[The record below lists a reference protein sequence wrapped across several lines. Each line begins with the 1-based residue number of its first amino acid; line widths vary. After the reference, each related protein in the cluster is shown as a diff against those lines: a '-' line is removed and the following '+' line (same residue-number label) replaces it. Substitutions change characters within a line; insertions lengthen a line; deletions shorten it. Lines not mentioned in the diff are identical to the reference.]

1 MHFCL
6 IYNLNSSSGKK
17 LKFINRVLSKLKEN
31 NSVDYFE
38 TKTINQ
44 AKKIFKNFNQKNY
57 DRLIVAGGDGSVS
70 FAINELIK
78 NDFKFKE
85 DFAVGYIPAGTANLL
100 QAELSMNK
108 KVDDIANV
116 LVSNNYKPSNLVKI
130 NENYFFLMAGIGWD
144 AKIVHSINSKIKKIL
159 GKIIFGIKGFQYFIF
174 MNNKKLNVTFDG
186 QFYQADWILSSNTKY
201 YAGHHMINKTNI
213 FEDKLV
219 TYIFKDLTR
228 INLLYSIF
236 LIILNGDLSKNKNVI
251 TTYSQ
256 NITIDGNDLIPVQ
269 IDGDNFGSYKKI
281 HLNLSNKKVNFLVKD
296 SFKD

>member
-1 MHFCL
+1 MLYCL
-6 IYNLNSSSGKK
+6 IYNLNSSSGRKS
-17 LKFINRVLSKLKEN
+17 KFIKRVLSKLKEN

-44 AKKIFKNFNQKNY
+44 AKKIFKDFNQKNY

-78 NDFKFKE
+78 NNFNFKD
-85 DFAVGYIPAGTANLL
+85 DFAIGYIPAGTANLL

-108 KVDDIANV
+108 KVDDIVNI
-116 LVSNNYKPSNLVKI
+116 LVSNNYKSSNLVKI

-144 AKIVHSINSKIKKIL
+144 AKIVHSINSKIKKFL
-159 GKIIFGIKGFQYFIF
+159 GKIIFGIKGFQYFLF
-174 MNNKKLNVTFDG
+174 MNNKKLNVTFDD

-201 YAGHHMINKTNI
+201 YAGHHKINKTNI

-228 INLLYSIF
+228 ISLLYSIF

-251 TTYSQ
+251 TTYAQ
-256 NITIDGNDLIPVQ
+256 NITIDGNDLMPVQ
-269 IDGDNFGSYKKI
+269 IDGDNFGSHKKI
-281 HLNLSNKKVNFLVKD
+281 HLNLSNKKVNFLVK
-296 SFKD
+296 

>member
-1 MHFCL
+1 MLCCL
-6 IYNLNSSSGKK
+6 IYNLNSSSGRKSI
-17 LKFINRVLSKLKEN
+17 FINRILSKLKEN
-31 NSVDYFE
+31 ISVDYFE

-78 NDFKFKE
+78 NNFDFKD
-85 DFAVGYIPAGTANLL
+85 DFAIGYIPAGTANLL

-108 KVDDIANV
+108 KVDDIVNI
-116 LVSNNYKPSNLVKI
+116 LVSNNYKSSNLVKI

-159 GKIIFGIKGFQYFIF
+159 GKIIFGIKGFQYFLF

-201 YAGHHMINKTNI
+201 YAGHHKINKTNI

-228 INLLYSIF
+228 ISLLYSIF

-251 TTYSQ
+251 TTYAQ
-256 NITIDGNDLIPVQ
+256 NITIDGNDLMPVQ
-269 IDGDNFGSYKKI
+269 IDGDNFGSHKKI
-281 HLNLSNKKVNFLVKD
+281 HLNLSNKKVNFLVK
-296 SFKD
+296 

>member
-1 MHFCL
+1 MLCCL
-6 IYNLNSSSGKK
+6 IYNLSSSSGRKSI
-17 LKFINRVLSKLKEN
+17 FINRILSKLKEN
-31 NSVDYFE
+31 ISVDYFE

-44 AKKIFKNFNQKNY
+44 AKKIFEGFNQKNY

-78 NDFKFKE
+78 NNFDFKD
-85 DFAVGYIPAGTANLL
+85 DFAIGYIPAGTANLL

-108 KVDDIANV
+108 KVDDILNV
-116 LVSNNYKPSNLVKI
+116 LVSKNYKSSNLVKI

-144 AKIVHSINSKIKKIL
+144 AKIVHSINSKVKKIL
-159 GKIIFGIKGFQYFIF
+159 GKIIFGIKGFQYFLF

-201 YAGHHMINKTNI
+201 YAGHHKINKTNI

-219 TYIFKDLTR
+219 TYIFKNLTR
-228 INLLYSIF
+228 ISLLYSIF

-281 HLNLSNKKVNFLVKD
+281 HLNLSNKKVNFLVK
-296 SFKD
+296 

>member
-1 MHFCL
+1 MLYCL

-17 LKFINRVLSKLKEN
+17 SKFINRVLFKLKKK

-44 AKKIFKNFNQKNY
+44 AREIFRDFNQKNY

-78 NDFKFKE
+78 NNFNFKD
-85 DFAVGYIPAGTANLL
+85 DFAIGYIPAGTANLL

-108 KVDDIANV
+108 KVDDIVNV
-116 LVSNNYKPSNLVKI
+116 LVSKNYKSSNLVKI
-130 NENYFFLMAGIGWD
+130 NDNYFFLMAGIGWD

-159 GKIIFGIKGFQYFIF
+159 GKIIFGIKGFQYFLF

-201 YAGHHMINKTNI
+201 YAGHHKINKTNI

-228 INLLYSIF
+228 ISLLYSIF

-281 HLNLSNKKVNFLVKD
+281 HLNQSNKKVNFLVK
-296 SFKD
+296 

>member
-1 MHFCL
+1 MLYCL
-6 IYNLNSSSGKK
+6 IYNLNSSSGRKS
-17 LKFINRVLSKLKEN
+17 KFISRVLSKLKEN
-31 NSVDYFE
+31 NSVDFFE

-44 AKKIFKNFNQKNY
+44 AKKILEDFNQKNY

-78 NDFKFKE
+78 NNFYFKD
-85 DFAVGYIPAGTANLL
+85 DFAIGYIPAGTANLL

-108 KVDDIANV
+108 KVDDIVNV
-116 LVSNNYKPSNLVKI
+116 LVSNNYKSSNLVKI

-144 AKIVHSINSKIKKIL
+144 AKIVHSINSKVKKIL
-159 GKIIFGIKGFQYFIF
+159 GKIIFGIKGFQYFLF

-201 YAGHHMINKTNI
+201 YAGHYKINKTNI

-228 INLLYSIF
+228 ISLLYSIF

-269 IDGDNFGSYKKI
+269 IDGDNFGSFKKI
-281 HLNLSNKKVNFLVKD
+281 HLNLSNKKVNFLVK
-296 SFKD
+296 

>member
-1 MHFCL
+1 MLYCL
-6 IYNLNSSSGKK
+6 IYNQNSSSGRKS
-17 LKFINRVLSKLKEN
+17 KFINRVLSKLKEN
-31 NSVDYFE
+31 NSVEYFE

-44 AKKIFKNFNQKNY
+44 AKKIFKDFNQKNY

-78 NDFKFKE
+78 NNFNFKD
-85 DFAVGYIPAGTANLL
+85 DFAIGYIPAGTANLL

-108 KVDDIANV
+108 KVDDIVNV
-116 LVSNNYKPSNLVKI
+116 LISNNYKSSNLVKI

-159 GKIIFGIKGFQYFIF
+159 GKIIFGIKGFQYFLF

-201 YAGHHMINKTNI
+201 YAGHHKINKTNI

-228 INLLYSIF
+228 ISLLYSIF

-281 HLNLSNKKVNFLVKD
+281 HLNLSNKKVNFLVK
-296 SFKD
+296 

>member
-1 MHFCL
+1 MLYCL
-6 IYNLNSSSGKK
+6 IYNQNSSSGRKS
-17 LKFINRVLSKLKEN
+17 KFINRVLSKLKEN
-31 NSVDYFE
+31 NSVEYFE

-44 AKKIFKNFNQKNY
+44 AKKIFKDFKQKNY
-57 DRLIVAGGDGSVS
+57 DRLVVAGGDGSVS

-78 NDFKFKE
+78 NNFNFKD
-85 DFAVGYIPAGTANLL
+85 DFAIGYIPAGTANLL

-108 KVDDIANV
+108 KVDDIVNV
-116 LVSNNYKPSNLVKI
+116 LISNNYKSSNLVKI

-159 GKIIFGIKGFQYFIF
+159 GKIIFGIKGFQHFLF

-201 YAGHHMINKTNI
+201 YAGHHKINKTNI

-228 INLLYSIF
+228 ISLLYSIF

-281 HLNLSNKKVNFLVKD
+281 HLNLSNKKVNFLVK
-296 SFKD
+296 

>member
-1 MHFCL
+1 MLYCL
-6 IYNLNSSSGKK
+6 IYNLNSSSGRKS
-17 LKFINRVLSKLKEN
+17 KFINKVLSKLKEN

-44 AKKIFKNFNQKNY
+44 AKQIFKDFNQKNY

-78 NDFKFKE
+78 NDFNFK
-85 DFAVGYIPAGTANLL
+85 DNFAIGYIPAGTANLL

-108 KVDDIANV
+108 KVDDIVNV
-116 LVSNNYKPSNLVKI
+116 LISNNYKSSNLVKI

-159 GKIIFGIKGFQYFIF
+159 GKIIFGIKGFQYFLF

-201 YAGHHMINKTNI
+201 YAGHHKINKTNI

-228 INLLYSIF
+228 ISLLYSIF

-281 HLNLSNKKVNFLVKD
+281 HLNLSNKKVNFLVK
-296 SFKD
+296 

>member
-1 MHFCL
+1 MLYCL
-6 IYNLNSSSGKK
+6 IYNQNSSSGRKS
-17 LKFINRVLSKLKEN
+17 KFINRVLSKLKEN
-31 NSVDYFE
+31 NSVEYFE

-78 NDFKFKE
+78 NDFNFKD
-85 DFAVGYIPAGTANLL
+85 DFAIGYIPAGTANLL

-108 KVDDIANV
+108 KIDDIVNV
-116 LVSNNYKPSNLVKI
+116 LISNNYKSSNLVKI

-144 AKIVHSINSKIKKIL
+144 AKIVHSINSKVKKIL
-159 GKIIFGIKGFQYFIF
+159 GKIIFGIKGFQYFLF

-201 YAGHHMINKTNI
+201 YAGHHKINKTNI
-213 FEDKLV
+213 FENKIV

-256 NITIDGNDLIPVQ
+256 NITIDGNDFIPVQ

-281 HLNLSNKKVNFLVKD
+281 HLNLSNKKVNFLVK
-296 SFKD
+296 

>member
-1 MHFCL
+1 MLCCL
-6 IYNLNSSSGKK
+6 IYNLNSSSGRKS
-17 LKFINRVLSKLKEN
+17 KFINRILSKLKEN
-31 NSVDYFE
+31 ISVDYFE

-78 NDFKFKE
+78 NNFNFKD
-85 DFAVGYIPAGTANLL
+85 DFAIGYIPAGTANLL

-108 KVDDIANV
+108 KVDDIVNI
-116 LVSNNYKPSNLVKI
+116 LVSNNYKSSNLVKI

-144 AKIVHSINSKIKKIL
+144 AKIVHSINSKIKKFL
-159 GKIIFGIKGFQYFIF
+159 GKIIFGIKGFQYFLF
-174 MNNKKLNVTFDG
+174 MNNKKLNVTFDD

-201 YAGHHMINKTNI
+201 YAGHHKINKTNI

-228 INLLYSIF
+228 ISLLYSIF

-251 TTYSQ
+251 TTYAQ
-256 NITIDGNDLIPVQ
+256 NITIDGNDLMPVQ
-269 IDGDNFGSYKKI
+269 IDGDNFGSHKKI
-281 HLNLSNKKVNFLVKD
+281 HLNLSNKKVNFLIK
-296 SFKD
+296 

>member
-1 MHFCL
+1 MLYCL

-17 LKFINRVLSKLKEN
+17 LKFINRVLFKLKKK

-44 AKKIFKNFNQKNY
+44 AREIFRDFNQKNY

-78 NDFKFKE
+78 NNFNFKD
-85 DFAVGYIPAGTANLL
+85 DFAIGYIPAGTANLL

-108 KVDDIANV
+108 KVDDIVDV
-116 LVSNNYKPSNLVKI
+116 LVSNNYKTSNLLKI
-130 NENYFFLMAGIGWD
+130 NESFFFLMAGIGWD
-144 AKIVHSINSKIKKIL
+144 AKIVHSINSKIKKLL
-159 GKIIFGIKGFQYFIF
+159 GKIIFVIKGFQYFLF

-186 QFYQADWILSSNTKY
+186 QFYKADWILSSNTKY
-201 YAGHHMINKTNI
+201 YAGHYKINKTNI

-219 TYIFKDLTR
+219 TYIFRDLTR

-236 LIILNGDLSKNKNVI
+236 LIIFNGDLSKNKNVI

-256 NITIDGNDLIPVQ
+256 NITIEGNDLIPVQ

-281 HLNLSNKKVNFLVKD
+281 HLSKSNKKINFLVK
-296 SFKD
+296 

>member
-1 MHFCL
+1 MLCCL
-6 IYNLNSSSGKK
+6 IYNLNSSSGRKSI
-17 LKFINRVLSKLKEN
+17 FINRILSKLKEN
-31 NSVDYFE
+31 ISVDYFE

-78 NDFKFKE
+78 NNFDFKD
-85 DFAVGYIPAGTANLL
+85 DFAIGYIPAGTANLL

-108 KVDDIANV
+108 KVDDIVNV
-116 LVSNNYKPSNLVKI
+116 LVSNNYKSSNLVKI
-130 NENYFFLMAGIGWD
+130 NDNYFFLMAGIGWD
-144 AKIVHSINSKIKKIL
+144 AKIVHSINSKIKKFL
-159 GKIIFGIKGFQYFIF
+159 GKIIFGIKGFQYFLF

-201 YAGHHMINKTNI
+201 YAGHHKINKTNI
-213 FEDKLV
+213 FENKIV

-251 TTYSQ
+251 TTYAQ

-281 HLNLSNKKVNFLVKD
+281 HLNLSNKKVNFLVK
-296 SFKD
+296 

>member
-1 MHFCL
+1 MLCCL
-6 IYNLNSSSGKK
+6 IYNLNSSSGRKS
-17 LKFINRVLSKLKEN
+17 KFINRILSKLKEN
-31 NSVDYFE
+31 ISVDYFE

-78 NDFKFKE
+78 NNFDFKD
-85 DFAVGYIPAGTANLL
+85 DFAIGYIPAGTANLL

-108 KVDDIANV
+108 KVDDIVNV
-116 LVSNNYKPSNLVKI
+116 LVSDNYKSSNLVKI
-130 NENYFFLMAGIGWD
+130 NDNYFFLMAGIGWD
-144 AKIVHSINSKIKKIL
+144 AKIVHSINSKIKKFL
-159 GKIIFGIKGFQYFIF
+159 GKIIFGIKGFQYFLF

-201 YAGHHMINKTNI
+201 YAGHHKINKTNI

-228 INLLYSIF
+228 ISLLS
-236 LIILNGDLSKNKNVI
+236 V
-251 TTYSQ
+251 
-256 NITIDGNDLIPVQ
+256 
-269 IDGDNFGSYKKI
+269 SYT
-281 HLNLSNKKVNFLVKD
+281 HLTLPTKRIV
-296 SFKD
+296 

>member
-1 MHFCL
+1 MLCCL
-6 IYNLNSSSGKK
+6 IYNLNSSSGRKS
-17 LKFINRVLSKLKEN
+17 KFINRILSKLKEN
-31 NSVDYFE
+31 ISVDYFE

-78 NDFKFKE
+78 NNFDFKD
-85 DFAVGYIPAGTANLL
+85 DFAIGYIPAGTANLL

-108 KVDDIANV
+108 KVDDIVNV
-116 LVSNNYKPSNLVKI
+116 LVSNNYKSSNLVKI

-159 GKIIFGIKGFQYFIF
+159 GKIIFGIKGFQYFLF

-201 YAGHHMINKTNI
+201 YAGHHKINKTNI
-213 FEDKLV
+213 FENKIV

-281 HLNLSNKKVNFLVKD
+281 HLNLSNKKVNFLVK
-296 SFKD
+296 

>member
-1 MHFCL
+1 MLYCL
-6 IYNLNSSSGKK
+6 IYNQNSSSGRKS
-17 LKFINRVLSKLKEN
+17 KFINRVLSKLKEN
-31 NSVDYFE
+31 NSVEYFE

-44 AKKIFKNFNQKNY
+44 AKKIFKDFKQKNY
-57 DRLIVAGGDGSVS
+57 DRLVVAGGDGSVS

-78 NDFKFKE
+78 NNFNFKD
-85 DFAVGYIPAGTANLL
+85 DFAIGYIPAGTANLL

-108 KVDDIANV
+108 KVDDIVNV
-116 LVSNNYKPSNLVKI
+116 LISNNYKSSNLVKI

-159 GKIIFGIKGFQYFIF
+159 GKIIFGIKGFQYFLL

-201 YAGHHMINKTNI
+201 YAGHHKINKTNI

-228 INLLYSIF
+228 ISLLYSIF

-281 HLNLSNKKVNFLVKD
+281 HLNLSNKKVNFLVK
-296 SFKD
+296 

>member
-1 MHFCL
+1 MLCCL
-6 IYNLNSSSGKK
+6 IYNLNSSSGRKSI
-17 LKFINRVLSKLKEN
+17 FINRILSKLKEN
-31 NSVDYFE
+31 ISVDYFE

-78 NDFKFKE
+78 NNFDFKD
-85 DFAVGYIPAGTANLL
+85 DFAIGYIPAGTANLL

-108 KVDDIANV
+108 KVDDIVNV
-116 LVSNNYKPSNLVKI
+116 LVSNNYKSSNLVKI
-130 NENYFFLMAGIGWD
+130 NDNYFFLMAGIGWD

-159 GKIIFGIKGFQYFIF
+159 GKIIFGIKGFQYFLF
-174 MNNKKLNVTFDG
+174 MNNKKLSVTFDG
-186 QFYQADWILSSNTKY
+186 QFYQADLILSSNTKY
-201 YAGHHMINKTNI
+201 YAGHHKINKTNI

-228 INLLYSIF
+228 ISLLYSIF

-251 TTYSQ
+251 TTYAQ

-281 HLNLSNKKVNFLVKD
+281 HLNLSNKKVNFLVK
-296 SFKD
+296 

>member
-1 MHFCL
+1 MLYCL
-6 IYNLNSSSGKK
+6 IYNLNSSSGRKS
-17 LKFINRVLSKLKEN
+17 KFIKRVLSKLKEN

-44 AKKIFKNFNQKNY
+44 AKKIFKDFNQKNY

-78 NDFKFKE
+78 NNFDFKD
-85 DFAVGYIPAGTANLL
+85 DFAIGYIPAGTANLL

-108 KVDDIANV
+108 KVDDIVNI

-130 NENYFFLMAGIGWD
+130 NDNYFFLMAGIGWD

-159 GKIIFGIKGFQYFIF
+159 GKIIFGIKGFQYFLF

-201 YAGHHMINKTNI
+201 YAGHHKINKTNI
-213 FEDKLV
+213 FEEKLV

-228 INLLYSIF
+228 ISLLYSIF

-251 TTYSQ
+251 TTYAQ

-281 HLNLSNKKVNFLVKD
+281 HLNLSNKKVNFLVK
-296 SFKD
+296 

>member
-1 MHFCL
+1 MLYCL
-6 IYNLNSSSGKK
+6 IYNLNSSAGRKS
-17 LKFINRVLSKLKEN
+17 KFINKVLSKLKKN

-38 TKTINQ
+38 TNTISQ
-44 AKKIFKNFNQKNY
+44 AKKIFKDFNKKNY

-70 FAINELIK
+70 FAINELIN
-78 NDFKFKE
+78 NDFNFKD
-85 DFAVGYIPAGTANLL
+85 DFAIGYIPAGTANLL

-108 KVDDIANV
+108 KVDDIVNV
-116 LVSNNYKPSNLVKI
+116 LVSNNYKSSNLVKI
-130 NENYFFLMAGIGWD
+130 NDNYFFLMAGIGWD

-159 GKIIFGIKGFQYFIF
+159 GKIIFGIKGFQYFLF

-201 YAGHHMINKTNI
+201 YAGHHKINKTNI
-213 FEDKLV
+213 FEEKLV

-228 INLLYSIF
+228 ISLLYSIF

-251 TTYSQ
+251 TTYAQ

-281 HLNLSNKKVNFLVKD
+281 DLNLSNKKVNFLVK
-296 SFKD
+296 

>member
-1 MHFCL
+1 MLCCL
-6 IYNLNSSSGKK
+6 IYNLNSSSGRKSI
-17 LKFINRVLSKLKEN
+17 FINRILSKLKEN
-31 NSVDYFE
+31 ISVDYFE

-78 NDFKFKE
+78 NNFNFKD
-85 DFAVGYIPAGTANLL
+85 DFAIGYIPAGTANLL

-108 KVDDIANV
+108 KVDDIVNV
-116 LVSNNYKPSNLVKI
+116 LVSNNYKSSNLVKI
-130 NENYFFLMAGIGWD
+130 NDNYFFLMAGIGWD

-159 GKIIFGIKGFQYFIF
+159 GKIIFGIKGFQYFLF

-201 YAGHHMINKTNI
+201 YAGHHKINKTNI
-213 FEDKLV
+213 FEEKLV

-228 INLLYSIF
+228 ISLLYSIF

-251 TTYSQ
+251 TTYAQ
-256 NITIDGNDLIPVQ
+256 NITIDGNDLMPVQ
-269 IDGDNFGSYKKI
+269 IDGDNFGSHKKI
-281 HLNLSNKKVNFLVKD
+281 HLNLSNKKVNFLVK
-296 SFKD
+296 

>member
-1 MHFCL
+1 MLCCL
-6 IYNLNSSSGKK
+6 IYNLNSSSGRKSI
-17 LKFINRVLSKLKEN
+17 FINRILSKLKEN
-31 NSVDYFE
+31 ISVDYFE

-78 NDFKFKE
+78 NNFNFKD
-85 DFAVGYIPAGTANLL
+85 DFAIGYIPAGTANLL

-108 KVDDIANV
+108 KVDDIVNI
-116 LVSNNYKPSNLVKI
+116 LVSNNYKSSNLVKI

-159 GKIIFGIKGFQYFIF
+159 GKIIFGIKGFQYFLF

-201 YAGHHMINKTNI
+201 YAGHHKINKTNI

-228 INLLYSIF
+228 ISLLYSIF

-281 HLNLSNKKVNFLVKD
+281 HLNLSNKKVNFLVK
-296 SFKD
+296 

>member
-1 MHFCL
+1 MLCCL
-6 IYNLNSSSGKK
+6 IYNLNSSSGRKSI
-17 LKFINRVLSKLKEN
+17 FINRILSKLKEN
-31 NSVDYFE
+31 ISVDYFE

-78 NDFKFKE
+78 NNFDFKD
-85 DFAVGYIPAGTANLL
+85 DFAIGYIPAGTANLL

-108 KVDDIANV
+108 KVDDIVNV
-116 LVSNNYKPSNLVKI
+116 LVSKNYKSSNLVKI

-159 GKIIFGIKGFQYFIF
+159 GKIIFGIKGFQYFLF

-201 YAGHHMINKTNI
+201 YAGHHKINKTNI
-213 FEDKLV
+213 FEEKLV

-228 INLLYSIF
+228 ISLLYSIF

-251 TTYSQ
+251 TTYAQ
-256 NITIDGNDLIPVQ
+256 NITIDGNDLMPVQ
-269 IDGDNFGSYKKI
+269 IDGDNFGSHKKI
-281 HLNLSNKKVNFLVKD
+281 HLNLSNKKVNFLVK
-296 SFKD
+296 

>member
-1 MHFCL
+1 MLYCL
-6 IYNLNSSSGKK
+6 IYNQNSSSGRKS
-17 LKFINRVLSKLKEN
+17 KFINRVLSKLKEN
-31 NSVDYFE
+31 NSVEYFE

-44 AKKIFKNFNQKNY
+44 AKKIFKDFNQKNY

-78 NDFKFKE
+78 NNFDFKD
-85 DFAVGYIPAGTANLL
+85 DFAIGYIPAGTANLL

-108 KVDDIANV
+108 KVDDIVNV
-116 LVSNNYKPSNLVKI
+116 LVSNNYKSSNLVKI

-144 AKIVHSINSKIKKIL
+144 AKIVHSINSKVKKIL
-159 GKIIFGIKGFQYFIF
+159 GKIIFGIKGFQYFLF

-201 YAGHHMINKTNI
+201 YAGHHKINKTNI
-213 FEDKLV
+213 FENKIV

-281 HLNLSNKKVNFLVKD
+281 HLNLSNKKVNFLVK
-296 SFKD
+296 

>member
-1 MHFCL
+1 MLYCL
-6 IYNLNSSSGKK
+6 IYNLNSSAGRKS
-17 LKFINRVLSKLKEN
+17 KFINKVLSKLKEN

-38 TKTINQ
+38 TNTISQ
-44 AKKIFKNFNQKNY
+44 AKKIFKDFNQKNY

-70 FAINELIK
+70 FAINELIN
-78 NDFKFKE
+78 NDFNFKD
-85 DFAVGYIPAGTANLL
+85 DFAIGYIPAGTANLL

-108 KVDDIANV
+108 KVDDIVNV
-116 LVSNNYKPSNLVKI
+116 LVSNNYKSSNLVKI

-159 GKIIFGIKGFQYFIF
+159 GKVIFGIKGFQYFLF

-201 YAGHHMINKTNI
+201 YAGHHKINKTNI

-228 INLLYSIF
+228 ISLLYSIF

-281 HLNLSNKKVNFLVKD
+281 NLNLSNKKVNFLVK
-296 SFKD
+296 

>member
-1 MHFCL
+1 MLYCL
-6 IYNLNSSSGKK
+6 IYNLNSSAGRKS
-17 LKFINRVLSKLKEN
+17 KFINKVLSKLKKN

-38 TKTINQ
+38 TNTISQ
-44 AKKIFKNFNQKNY
+44 AKKIFKDFNQKNY
-57 DRLIVAGGDGSVS
+57 DRLIIAGGDGSVS

-78 NDFKFKE
+78 NNFNFKD
-85 DFAVGYIPAGTANLL
+85 DFAIGYIPAGTANLL

-108 KVDDIANV
+108 KVDDIVNV
-116 LVSNNYKPSNLVKI
+116 LISNNYKSSNLVKI

-159 GKIIFGIKGFQYFIF
+159 GKIIFGIKGFQYFLF

-201 YAGHHMINKTNI
+201 YAGHHKINKTNI

-228 INLLYSIF
+228 VSLLYSIF

-251 TTYSQ
+251 TTYSK

-281 HLNLSNKKVNFLVKD
+281 HLNQSNKKVNFLIK
-296 SFKD
+296 

>member
-1 MHFCL
+1 MLCCL
-6 IYNLNSSSGKK
+6 IYNLNSSSGRKSI
-17 LKFINRVLSKLKEN
+17 FINRILSKLKEN
-31 NSVDYFE
+31 ISVDYFE

-78 NDFKFKE
+78 NNFDFKD
-85 DFAVGYIPAGTANLL
+85 DFAIGYIPAGTANLL

-108 KVDDIANV
+108 KVDDIVNV
-116 LVSNNYKPSNLVKI
+116 LVSNNYKSSNLIKI
-130 NENYFFLMAGIGWD
+130 NDNYFFLMAGIGWD

-159 GKIIFGIKGFQYFIF
+159 GKIIFGIKGFQYFLF

-201 YAGHHMINKTNI
+201 YAGHHKINKTNI
-213 FEDKLV
+213 FEEKLV

-228 INLLYSIF
+228 ISLLYSIF

-251 TTYSQ
+251 TTYAQ

-269 IDGDNFGSYKKI
+269 IDGDNFGLYKKI
-281 HLNLSNKKVNFLVKD
+281 HLNLSNKKVNFLVK
-296 SFKD
+296 

>member
-1 MHFCL
+1 MLYCL
-6 IYNLNSSSGKK
+6 IYNQNSSSGRKS
-17 LKFINRVLSKLKEN
+17 KFINRVLSKLKEN
-31 NSVDYFE
+31 NSVEYFE

-44 AKKIFKNFNQKNY
+44 AKKIFKDFKQKNY
-57 DRLIVAGGDGSVS
+57 DRLVVAGGDGSVS

-78 NDFKFKE
+78 NNFNFKD
-85 DFAVGYIPAGTANLL
+85 DFAIGYIPAGTANLL

-108 KVDDIANV
+108 KVDDIVNV
-116 LVSNNYKPSNLVKI
+116 LISNNYKSSNLVKI

-159 GKIIFGIKGFQYFIF
+159 GKIIFGIKGFQYFLF

-201 YAGHHMINKTNI
+201 YAGHHKINKTNI

-228 INLLYSIF
+228 ISLLYSIF

-281 HLNLSNKKVNFLVKD
+281 HLNLTNKKVNFLVK
-296 SFKD
+296 

>member
-1 MHFCL
+1 MLCCL
-6 IYNLNSSSGKK
+6 IYNLNSSSGRKSI
-17 LKFINRVLSKLKEN
+17 FINRILSKLKEN
-31 NSVDYFE
+31 ISVDYFE

-78 NDFKFKE
+78 NNFDFKD
-85 DFAVGYIPAGTANLL
+85 DFAIGYIPAGTANLL

-108 KVDDIANV
+108 KVDDIVNV
-116 LVSNNYKPSNLVKI
+116 LISNNYKSSNLVKI
-130 NENYFFLMAGIGWD
+130 NDNYFFLMAGIGWD

-159 GKIIFGIKGFQYFIF
+159 GKIIFGIKGFQYFLF
-174 MNNKKLNVTFDG
+174 LNNKKLNVTFDG

-201 YAGHHMINKTNI
+201 YAGHHKINKTNI
-213 FEDKLV
+213 FEEKLV

-228 INLLYSIF
+228 ISLLYSIF

-251 TTYSQ
+251 TTYAQ

-281 HLNLSNKKVNFLVKD
+281 HLNLSNKKVNFLVK
-296 SFKD
+296 

>member
-1 MHFCL
+1 MLCCL
-6 IYNLNSSSGKK
+6 IYNLNSSSGRKSI
-17 LKFINRVLSKLKEN
+17 FINRILSKLKEN
-31 NSVDYFE
+31 ISVDYFE
-38 TKTINQ
+38 TKTIDQ
-44 AKKIFKNFNQKNY
+44 AKKIFKDFNQKNY

-78 NDFKFKE
+78 NNFDFKD
-85 DFAVGYIPAGTANLL
+85 DFAIGYIPAGTANLL

-108 KVDDIANV
+108 KVDDIVNV
-116 LVSNNYKPSNLVKI
+116 LVSNNYKSSNLVKI
-130 NENYFFLMAGIGWD
+130 NDNYFFLMAGIGWD
-144 AKIVHSINSKIKKIL
+144 AKIVHSINSKVKKIL
-159 GKIIFGIKGFQYFIF
+159 GKIIFGIKGFQYFLF

-201 YAGHHMINKTNI
+201 YAGHHKINKTNI
-213 FEDKLV
+213 FEEKLV

-228 INLLYSIF
+228 ISLLYSIF

-251 TTYSQ
+251 TTYAQ

-281 HLNLSNKKVNFLVKD
+281 HLNLSNKKVNFLVK
-296 SFKD
+296 

>member
-1 MHFCL
+1 MLYCL
-6 IYNLNSSSGKK
+6 IYNLNSSAGRKS
-17 LKFINRVLSKLKEN
+17 KFINKVLSKLKKN

-38 TKTINQ
+38 TNTISQ
-44 AKKIFKNFNQKNY
+44 AKKIFKDFNKKNY

-70 FAINELIK
+70 FAINELIN
-78 NDFKFKE
+78 NDFNFKD
-85 DFAVGYIPAGTANLL
+85 DFAIGYIPAGTANLL

-108 KVDDIANV
+108 KVDDIVNV
-116 LVSNNYKPSNLVKI
+116 LVSNNYKSSNLVKI

-159 GKIIFGIKGFQYFIF
+159 GKIIFGIKGFQYFLF

-201 YAGHHMINKTNI
+201 YAGHHKINKTNI

-228 INLLYSIF
+228 ISLLYSIF

-256 NITIDGNDLIPVQ
+256 NISIDGNDLIPVQ

-281 HLNLSNKKVNFLVKD
+281 HLNLSNKKVNFLVK
-296 SFKD
+296 

>member
-1 MHFCL
+1 MLYCL
-6 IYNLNSSSGKK
+6 IYNLNSSAGRKS
-17 LKFINRVLSKLKEN
+17 KFINKVLSKLKEN

-38 TKTINQ
+38 TNTISQ
-44 AKKIFKNFNQKNY
+44 AKKIFKDFNQKNY

-70 FAINELIK
+70 FAINELIN
-78 NDFKFKE
+78 NDFNFKD
-85 DFAVGYIPAGTANLL
+85 DFAIGYIPAGTANLL

-108 KVDDIANV
+108 KVDDIVNV
-116 LVSNNYKPSNLVKI
+116 LISNNYKSSNLVKI

-159 GKIIFGIKGFQYFIF
+159 GKIIFGIKGFQYFLF

-201 YAGHHMINKTNI
+201 YAGHHKINKTNI

-228 INLLYSIF
+228 ISLLYSIF

-281 HLNLSNKKVNFLVKD
+281 HLNLSNKKVNFLVK
-296 SFKD
+296 

>member
-1 MHFCL
+1 MLCCL
-6 IYNLNSSSGKK
+6 IYNLNSSSGRKSI
-17 LKFINRVLSKLKEN
+17 FINRILSKLKEN
-31 NSVDYFE
+31 ISVDYFE

-78 NDFKFKE
+78 NNFDFKD
-85 DFAVGYIPAGTANLL
+85 DFAIGYIPAGTANLL

-108 KVDDIANV
+108 KVDDIVNV
-116 LVSNNYKPSNLVKI
+116 LVSNNYKSSNLVKI
-130 NENYFFLMAGIGWD
+130 NDNYFFLMAGIGWD
-144 AKIVHSINSKIKKIL
+144 AKIVHSINSKIKKFL
-159 GKIIFGIKGFQYFIF
+159 GKIIFGIKGFQYFLF
-174 MNNKKLNVTFDG
+174 MNNKKLNVTFDD

-201 YAGHHMINKTNI
+201 YAGHHKINKTNI
-213 FEDKLV
+213 FENKIV

-236 LIILNGDLSKNKNVI
+236 LIILNGDVSKNKNVI

-281 HLNLSNKKVNFLVKD
+281 HLNLSNKKVNFLVK
-296 SFKD
+296 

>member
-1 MHFCL
+1 MLYCL
-6 IYNLNSSSGKK
+6 IYNQNSSSGRKS
-17 LKFINRVLSKLKEN
+17 KFINRVLSKLKEN
-31 NSVDYFE
+31 NSVEYFE

-78 NDFKFKE
+78 NNFNFKD
-85 DFAVGYIPAGTANLL
+85 DFAIGYIPAGTANLL

-108 KVDDIANV
+108 KVDDIVNV
-116 LVSNNYKPSNLVKI
+116 LVSNNYKSSNLVKI
-130 NENYFFLMAGIGWD
+130 NDNYFFLMAGIGWD
-144 AKIVHSINSKIKKIL
+144 AKIVHSINSKIKKFL
-159 GKIIFGIKGFQYFIF
+159 GKIIFGIKGFQYFLF
-174 MNNKKLNVTFDG
+174 MNNKKLNVTFDD

-201 YAGHHMINKTNI
+201 YAGHHKINKTNI

-228 INLLYSIF
+228 ISLLYSIF

-281 HLNLSNKKVNFLVKD
+281 HLNQSNKKMNFLVK
-296 SFKD
+296 

>member
-1 MHFCL
+1 MLYCL
-6 IYNLNSSSGKK
+6 IYNLNSSSGRKS
-17 LKFINRVLSKLKEN
+17 KFIKRILSKLKEN

-44 AKKIFKNFNQKNY
+44 AKKIFKDFNQKNY

-78 NDFKFKE
+78 NNFNFKD
-85 DFAVGYIPAGTANLL
+85 DFAIGYIPAGTANLL

-108 KVDDIANV
+108 KVDDIVNI

-159 GKIIFGIKGFQYFIF
+159 GKIIFGIKGFQYFLF

-201 YAGHHMINKTNI
+201 YAGHHKINKTNI

-228 INLLYSIF
+228 ISLLYSIF

-281 HLNLSNKKVNFLVKD
+281 HLNQSNKKVNFLVK
-296 SFKD
+296 

>member
-1 MHFCL
+1 MLYCL
-6 IYNLNSSSGKK
+6 IYNLNSSSGRKS
-17 LKFINRVLSKLKEN
+17 KFIKRVLSKLKEN

-44 AKKIFKNFNQKNY
+44 AKKIFKDFNQKNY

-78 NDFKFKE
+78 NNFNFKD
-85 DFAVGYIPAGTANLL
+85 DFAIGYIPAGTANLL

-108 KVDDIANV
+108 KVDDIVNV
-116 LVSNNYKPSNLVKI
+116 LVSDNYKSSNLVKI
-130 NENYFFLMAGIGWD
+130 NDNYFFLMAGIGWD

-159 GKIIFGIKGFQYFIF
+159 GKIIFGIKGFQYFLF

-201 YAGHHMINKTNI
+201 YAGHHKINKTNI

-228 INLLYSIF
+228 ISLLYSIF

-281 HLNLSNKKVNFLVKD
+281 HLNLSNKKVNFLVK
-296 SFKD
+296 

>member
-1 MHFCL
+1 MLCCL
-6 IYNLNSSSGKK
+6 IYNLNSSSGRKSI
-17 LKFINRVLSKLKEN
+17 FINRILSKLKEN
-31 NSVDYFE
+31 ISVDYFE

-78 NDFKFKE
+78 NNFDFKD
-85 DFAVGYIPAGTANLL
+85 DFAIGYIPAGTANLL

-108 KVDDIANV
+108 KVDDIVNV
-116 LVSNNYKPSNLVKI
+116 LVSKNYKSSNLVKI

-159 GKIIFGIKGFQYFIF
+159 GKIIFGIKGFQYFLF

-201 YAGHHMINKTNI
+201 YAGHHKINKTNI
-213 FEDKLV
+213 FEEKLV

-228 INLLYSIF
+228 ISLLYSIF

-281 HLNLSNKKVNFLVKD
+281 HLNLSNKKVNFLVK
-296 SFKD
+296 

>member
-1 MHFCL
+1 MLYCL
-6 IYNLNSSSGKK
+6 IYNLNSSSGRKS
-17 LKFINRVLSKLKEN
+17 KFINRVLSKLKEN

-44 AKKIFKNFNQKNY
+44 AKKIFKDFNQKNY

-78 NDFKFKE
+78 NNFNFKD
-85 DFAVGYIPAGTANLL
+85 DFAIGYIPAGTANLL

-108 KVDDIANV
+108 KVDDIVNV
-116 LVSNNYKPSNLVKI
+116 LVSNNYKSSNLVKI

-159 GKIIFGIKGFQYFIF
+159 GKIIFGIKGFQYFLF

-201 YAGHHMINKTNI
+201 YAGHHKINKTNI

-228 INLLYSIF
+228 ISLLYSIF

-256 NITIDGNDLIPVQ
+256 KITIDGNDLIPVQ

-281 HLNLSNKKVNFLVKD
+281 HLNLSNKKVNFLVK
-296 SFKD
+296 

>member
-1 MHFCL
+1 MLYCL
-6 IYNLNSSSGKK
+6 IYNLNSSSGRKS
-17 LKFINRVLSKLKEN
+17 KFINRVLSKLKEN

-38 TKTINQ
+38 TKTIDQ
-44 AKKIFKNFNQKNY
+44 AKKIFKDFNQKNY
-57 DRLIVAGGDGSVS
+57 DRLIIAGGDGSVS

-78 NDFKFKE
+78 NDFNFK
-85 DFAVGYIPAGTANLL
+85 DNFAIGYIPAGTANLL

-108 KVDDIANV
+108 KVDDIVNV
-116 LVSNNYKPSNLVKI
+116 LISNNYKSSNLVKI

-159 GKIIFGIKGFQYFIF
+159 GKIIFGIKGFQYFLF

-201 YAGHHMINKTNI
+201 YAGHHKINKTNI

-228 INLLYSIF
+228 ISLLYSIF

-281 HLNLSNKKVNFLVKD
+281 HLNLSNKKVNFLVK
-296 SFKD
+296 

>member
-1 MHFCL
+1 MLYCL
-6 IYNLNSSSGKK
+6 IYNLNSSAGRKS
-17 LKFINRVLSKLKEN
+17 KFINKVLSKLKKN

-38 TKTINQ
+38 TNTISQ
-44 AKKIFKNFNQKNY
+44 AKKIFKDFNQKNY

-70 FAINELIK
+70 FAINELIN
-78 NDFKFKE
+78 NDFNFKD
-85 DFAVGYIPAGTANLL
+85 DFAIGYIPAGTANLL

-108 KVDDIANV
+108 KVDDIVNV
-116 LVSNNYKPSNLVKI
+116 LVSNNYKSSNLVKI

-159 GKIIFGIKGFQYFIF
+159 GKIIFGIKGFQYFLF

-201 YAGHHMINKTNI
+201 YAGHHKINKTNI

-228 INLLYSIF
+228 ISLLYSIF

-281 HLNLSNKKVNFLVKD
+281 HLNLSNKKVNFLVK
-296 SFKD
+296 

>member
-1 MHFCL
+1 MLCCL
-6 IYNLNSSSGKK
+6 IYNLNSSSGRKS
-17 LKFINRVLSKLKEN
+17 KFINRILSKLKEN
-31 NSVDYFE
+31 ISVDYFE

-78 NDFKFKE
+78 NNFNFKD
-85 DFAVGYIPAGTANLL
+85 DFAIGYIPAGTANLL

-108 KVDDIANV
+108 KVDDIVNI
-116 LVSNNYKPSNLVKI
+116 LVSNNYKSSNLVKI

-159 GKIIFGIKGFQYFIF
+159 GKVIFGIKGFQYFLF
-174 MNNKKLNVTFDG
+174 MNNKKLNVTFDD

-201 YAGHHMINKTNI
+201 YAGHHKINKTNI

-228 INLLYSIF
+228 ISLLYSIL

-281 HLNLSNKKVNFLVKD
+281 HLNLSNKKVNFLVK
-296 SFKD
+296 